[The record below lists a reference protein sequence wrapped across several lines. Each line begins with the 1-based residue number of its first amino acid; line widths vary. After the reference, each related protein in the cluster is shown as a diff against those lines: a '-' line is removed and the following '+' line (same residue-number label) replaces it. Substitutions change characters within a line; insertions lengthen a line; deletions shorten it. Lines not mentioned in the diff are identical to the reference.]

1 MSRLVAFLM
10 IAVLGL
16 GTPWLATAKEMSAKE
31 KEAKRAEIRATANE
45 TLGDLEKIQ
54 PGAKKLIDRSAGY
67 VVFSNVGVKIFV
79 AGSGQGQGIAIDRK
93 TGKATYMKMLE
104 VQGGLGL
111 GIKKFRLVWVFQNR
125 SDLDAFINSGWEM
138 GAQANATAQ
147 TGDVGGGIAG
157 AVSVKPGVYLFQ
169 LTDDGLSAELTVKGT
184 KYYKN
189 DDLN

>member
-67 VVFSNVGVKIFV
+67 AVFSNVGVKIFV